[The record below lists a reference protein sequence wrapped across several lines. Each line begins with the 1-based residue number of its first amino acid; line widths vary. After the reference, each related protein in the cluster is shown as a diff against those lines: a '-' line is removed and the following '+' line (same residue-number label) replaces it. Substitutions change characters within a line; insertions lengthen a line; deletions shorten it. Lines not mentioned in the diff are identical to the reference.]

1 MSKAARSSKTSIWP
15 EATKWMIIPAVLFT
29 LIMTGFPL
37 LYAIF
42 LSLNHFLFGSHAR
55 FVGVQNY
62 IRMFHNPVFWYGL
75 LVTFVLYFIALAAE
89 LVLGTYIGLL
99 LHKKLAGVRVLR
111 TVLLAPFA
119 MPPVVVGM
127 MWLILLDPS
136 FGVVNYLL
144 SSIGL
149 DKGLFLASP
158 TWVVPTLAAID
169 TWQWTPFIALI
180 VLGGLQTLPVEPYE
194 AALLEGASR
203 LQILRHITLPL
214 LRPTL
219 VTAAILRSVDLLRF
233 FDTIYITT
241 QGGPVHASTTL
252 NIYAYQEG
260 FVYFKIGYASSVM
273 ITLFVLVIV
282 TVMGL
287 TLLRKSVAY

>member
-1 MSKAARSSKTSIWP
+1 
-15 EATKWMIIPAVLFT
+15 MIAPAVVFT
-29 LIMTGFPL
+29 LLMTGFPL

-42 LSLNHFLFGSHAR
+42 LSLNHFLFGSNAK
-55 FVGVQNY
+55 FVGIANY
-62 IRMFHNPVFWYGL
+62 IRMFHDPVFWNGL
-75 LVTFVLYFIALAAE
+75 VVTFALYVIALTAE

-99 LHKKLAGVRVLR
+99 LHKKLAGVRLLR

-136 FGVVNYLL
+136 FGVINFVL
-144 SSIGL
+144 SSVGL
-149 DKGLFLASP
+149 HKGLFLASP

-180 VLGGLQTLPVEPYE
+180 VLGGLQTLPAEPYE

-203 LQILRHITLPL
+203 LQILRYITLPL

-219 VTAAILRSVDLLRF
+219 ITAAILRSVDLLRF

-273 ITLFVLVIV
+273 ITLFILVIL